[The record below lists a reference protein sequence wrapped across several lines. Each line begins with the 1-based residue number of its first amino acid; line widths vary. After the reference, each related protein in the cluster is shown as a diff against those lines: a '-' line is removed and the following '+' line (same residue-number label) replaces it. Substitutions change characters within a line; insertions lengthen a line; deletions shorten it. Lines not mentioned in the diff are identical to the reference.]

1 MTPFMLYP
9 KPLFFLIL
17 ENTVLYNF
25 DEIIDRRDTGSFKWH
40 YSDDTIPLWVADMD
54 FKTAQP
60 ILAAIEQVTQHGI
73 LGYTVPTEPLYQAI
87 IDWHGSRYDLWLD
100 KRDILF
106 STGVVPSLVLMMKV
120 FTEAGNAVLIN
131 DPIYTPFMTKVLD
144 NNRKLVTSALQE
156 NEGRYYLDLADIEA
170 KIIEHE
176 IKLYLFC
183 NPHNPGGR
191 VWTADELEALLLICK
206 KHDVAIVS
214 DEIHQDLT
222 LKGHTFTPFLT
233 LATGY
238 EHKMVS
244 LTSMTKTF
252 NIAGIKGSM
261 IFAKDS
267 ALLSKIN
274 QQQRLSDEH
283 ELNLFAYTAMHRAY
297 EEGGEWLAQA
307 LTYIEA
313 NIDLTIQFLEEHLP
327 KIKVMRPEASYLIW
341 LDCSAYAQDDQLLY
355 DRLRAAKVEL
365 SAGIKYGNEGH
376 LKMRLNVACPKT
388 LLIEGLNRMYT
399 ALNIDDFNIVDSI

>member
-1 MTPFMLYP
+1 M
-9 KPLFFLIL
+9 
-17 ENTVLYNF
+17 LYNF
-25 DEIIDRRDTGSFKWH
+25 DEIIDRRNTGSFKWH

-60 ILAAIEQVTQHGI
+60 ILAAIEQVAQHGI

-100 KRDILF
+100 KQDILF
-106 STGVVPSLVLMMKV
+106 SPGVVPSLVLMMKV
-120 FTEAGNAVLIN
+120 FTEAGDAVLIN
-131 DPIYTPFMTKVLD
+131 NPIYTPFMTKVLD

-156 NEGRYYLDLADIEA
+156 VEGKYILDLADIEA
-170 KIIEHE
+170 KIIEHKV
-176 IKLYLFC
+176 KLYLLC

-191 VWTADELEALLLICK
+191 VWTADELEALLSICK

-222 LKGHTFTPFLT
+222 LSGYTFTPFLT
-233 LATGY
+233 LAKGY
-238 EHKMVS
+238 EHKVVS

-283 ELNLFAYTAMHRAY
+283 ELNLFAYGAMRRAY

-313 NIDLTIQFLEEHLP
+313 NIELTLQFLEDHLP

-355 DRLRAAKVEL
+355 DRLRGAKVEL

-376 LKMRLNVACPKT
+376 LKMRLNVACSKT
-388 LLIEGLNRMYT
+388 LLIEGLNRMHT
-399 ALNIDDFNIVDSI
+399 ALNSDAFK

>member
-1 MTPFMLYP
+1 M
-9 KPLFFLIL
+9 
-17 ENTVLYNF
+17 LYNF
-25 DEIIDRRDTGSFKWH
+25 DEVIERRDTGSVKWH
-40 YSDDTIPLWVADMD
+40 YSDETIPLWVADMD
-54 FKTAQP
+54 FKTAEP
-60 ILAAIEQVTQHGI
+60 ILKAIQQVAQHGI

-100 KRDILF
+100 KQDILF
-106 STGVVPSLVLMMKV
+106 SPGVVPSLVLMMKV
-120 FTEAGNAVLIN
+120 FTEAGDAVLIN

-156 NEGRYYLDLADIEA
+156 VEGLYHLDLEDIEA
-170 KIIEHE
+170 KIIEHKV
-176 IKLYLFC
+176 KLYLFC

-222 LKGHTFTPFLT
+222 LSGHTFIPFLT

-238 EHKMVS
+238 EHKVVS

-252 NIAGIKGSM
+252 NVAGIKGSM
-261 IFAKDS
+261 IFAKNL
-267 ALLSKIN
+267 ALLNKIS

-283 ELNLFAYTAMHRAY
+283 ELNLFAYTAMRSAY
-297 EEGGEWLAQA
+297 EQGGEWLAQA

-313 NIDLTIQFLEEHLP
+313 NIDLTLQFVEDHLP
-327 KIKVMRPEASYLIW
+327 KIKMMRPEASYLIW
-341 LDCSAYAQDDQLLY
+341 LDCSAYSDDNQKLY
-355 DRLRAAKVEL
+355 DKLREAKVEL

-376 LKMRLNVACPKT
+376 LKMRLNVACPKE
-388 LLIEGLNRMYT
+388 LLLEGLNRMHK
-399 ALNIDDFNIVDSI
+399 ALNSDTLNSDGA

>member
-1 MTPFMLYP
+1 M
-9 KPLFFLIL
+9 
-17 ENTVLYNF
+17 LYNF

-40 YSDDTIPLWVADMD
+40 YTDDTIPLWVADMD

-87 IDWHGSRYDLWLD
+87 IDWHGSRYDLWLEQQ
-100 KRDILF
+100 DILF
-106 STGVVPSLVLMMKV
+106 SPGVVPSLVLMMKV
-120 FTEAGNAVLIN
+120 FTEAGDAVLIN
-131 DPIYTPFMTKVLD
+131 DPIYTPFMSKVLD
-144 NNRKLVTSALQE
+144 NNRKLVTSALKE
-156 NEGRYYLDLADIEA
+156 VEGKYHLDLADIEA
-170 KIIEHE
+170 KIIKHKV
-176 IKLYLFC
+176 KLYLFC

-191 VWTADELEALLLICK
+191 VWTADELEALLSICK

-222 LKGHTFTPFLT
+222 LSGQTFTPFLT

-238 EHKMVS
+238 EHKVVS

-267 ALLSKIN
+267 ALMSKIN

-283 ELNLFAYTAMHRAY
+283 ELNLFAYMAMRSAY
-297 EEGGEWLAQA
+297 EQGGEWLAQA

-313 NIDLTIQFLEEHLP
+313 NIELTISFLEEHLP

-341 LDCSAYAQDDQLLY
+341 LDCSAYAQDDQMLY
-355 DRLRAAKVEL
+355 DALREAKVEL

-376 LKMRLNVACPKT
+376 LKMRLNMACPKA
-388 LLIEGLNRMYT
+388 LLIEGLTRMHT
-399 ALNIDDFNIVDSI
+399 ALNSDAFKQ

>member
-1 MTPFMLYP
+1 
-9 KPLFFLIL
+9 
-17 ENTVLYNF
+17 VLYNF

-40 YSDDTIPLWVADMD
+40 YTDDTIPLWVADMD

-60 ILAAIEQVTQHGI
+60 ILAAIERVAQHGI

-100 KRDILF
+100 KQDILF
-106 STGVVPSLVLMMKV
+106 SPGVVPSLVLMMKV
-120 FTEAGNAVLIN
+120 FTEAGDAVLIN

-144 NNRKLVTSALQE
+144 NGRKLVISALE
-156 NEGRYYLDLADIEA
+156 EVEGKYHLDLADIEA
-170 KIIEHE
+170 KIIKHKV
-176 IKLYLFC
+176 KLYLFC

-191 VWTADELEALLLICK
+191 VWIADELEALLLICK

-222 LKGHTFTPFLT
+222 LSGHTFIPFLT

-238 EHKMVS
+238 EHKVVS

-267 ALLSKIN
+267 KLLSKIN
-274 QQQRLSDEH
+274 HQQHLSDEH
-283 ELNLFAYTAMHRAY
+283 ELNLFAYTAMRSAY
-297 EEGGEWLAQA
+297 EQGGEWLAQA

-313 NIDLTIQFLEEHLP
+313 NIDLTLQFLEERLP

-341 LDCSAYAQDDQLLY
+341 LDCSAYTQDDQMLY
-355 DRLRAAKVEL
+355 DKLRAAKVEL

-376 LKMRLNVACPKT
+376 LKMRLNVACPKA
-388 LLIEGLNRMYT
+388 LLIEGLNRMHT
-399 ALNIDDFNIVDSI
+399 ALNSNENCKA

>member
-1 MTPFMLYP
+1 M
-9 KPLFFLIL
+9 
-17 ENTVLYNF
+17 LYNF

-60 ILAAIEQVTQHGI
+60 ILASIEQVAQHGI

-87 IDWHGSRYDLWLD
+87 IDWHGSRYDLWLEQQ
-100 KRDILF
+100 DILF
-106 STGVVPSLVLMMKV
+106 SPGVVPSLVMMMKV
-120 FTEAGNAVLIN
+120 FTEAGDAVLIN

-144 NNRKLVTSALQE
+144 NNRKLVTSALDE
-156 NEGRYYLDLADIEA
+156 IEGKYHLDLADIEA
-170 KIIEHE
+170 KIIKHKV
-176 IKLYLFC
+176 KLYLFC

-222 LKGHTFTPFLT
+222 LKEHTFTPFLT

-238 EHKMVS
+238 EHKVAS

-283 ELNLFAYTAMHRAY
+283 ELNLFAYMAMRSAY
-297 EEGGEWLAQA
+297 EQGGEWLAQA

-313 NIDLTIQFLEEHLP
+313 NIDLTLQFLEEHLP

-388 LLIEGLNRMYT
+388 LLIEGLNRMHT
-399 ALNIDDFNIVDSI
+399 ALNSDAFKQ